1 MNNHNMIYEFR
12 LILKGVDDISEELAD
27 ALFEAGCD
35 DSTPGVFCGV
45 PHVDFDRDAE
55 SLESAIRSAIADVQK
70 AGCVVE
76 RVEIGSGAFSD
87 SAVN

>member
-1 MNNHNMIYEFR
+1 MVYEFR
-12 LILKGVDDISEELAD
+12 VILKGLDDVSEELAD

-45 PHVDFDRDAE
+45 PHVDFDREAN
-55 SLESAIRSAIADVQK
+55 SLEAAIRSAIADVQK

-76 RVEIGSGAFSD
+76 KVEIGRETFADVTAG
-87 SAVN
+87 